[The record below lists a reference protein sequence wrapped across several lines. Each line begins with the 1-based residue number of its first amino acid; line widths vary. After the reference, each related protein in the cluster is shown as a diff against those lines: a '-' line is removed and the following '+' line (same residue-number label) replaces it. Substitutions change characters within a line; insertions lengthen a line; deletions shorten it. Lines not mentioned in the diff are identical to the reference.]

1 MPAEVLPR
9 LFCIIDLK
17 KKEHHEHQ
25 AYPKL
30 KIEVIRILI
39 KRYSPKGI
47 YGDTDNEQQ
56 RQHKRREVKCKL

>member
-30 KIEVIRILI
+30 EIQINFVIIERYTA
-39 KRYSPKGI
+39 KRVDGNADDEK
-47 YGDTDNEQQ
+47 
-56 RQHKRREVKCKL
+56 